1 MRIEWKPD
9 GETQEQP
16 KEPVIHESDLTK
28 EQKRQMEK
36 QKLKEMS
43 WGKRIQYIWM
53 YYKPAMAAVL
63 VIALLIYI
71 VSVSYRNSKID
82 TVLSFAVVESRME
95 DTEEVSGKIRETL
108 GWDSKYQE
116 IAIDSSL
123 FLDVENKL
131 NYSSQM
137 SFSTKIGAASI
148 DVVLMPEELYESSF
162 HTGDYF
168 LNLEKLLDADTC
180 EKLGDSLQGERLVL
194 KNSSVAKEFSLPY
207 EPVIV
212 CVVAN
217 APNPENAI
225 RWIEEFCIS

>member
-116 IAIDSSL
+116 ITIDSSL

-131 NYSSQM
+131 NYSIQL
-137 SFSTKIGAASI
+137 SFSTMIVPPSI
-148 DVVLMPEELYESSF
+148 PLVLIPLELYESSF
-162 HTGDYF
+162 HTGFSF
-168 LNLEKLLDADTC
+168 LTLYPLLDADPC
-180 EKLGDSLQGERLVL
+180 ETLCPSLHG
-194 KNSSVAKEFSLPY
+194 
-207 EPVIV
+207 
-212 CVVAN
+212 
-217 APNPENAI
+217 
-225 RWIEEFCIS
+225 